1 MIGENKIWD
10 SYNNLILSEDIERIK
25 KILIRHDLYKLTKD
39 IPGDIVECGVFK
51 GVGFIYWIK
60 LLKIYEQFS
69 HKRVVGF
76 DTFGAFSD
84 TLLDYEKISAK
95 KFMTAAKFKSADLKK
110 IRGIIKSLD
119 AKSRCELIK
128 GDVTK
133 TCKAYV
139 KKNPGFRISLLHLDL
154 DTYHGTKSV
163 LEAFYDLIVPSGIIV
178 LDEYAKR
185 GWGESDAVDEF
196 ISKKNIN
203 IKQIEFSSQPTAII
217 VKE

>member
-1 MIGENKIWD
+1 M
-10 SYNNLILSEDIERIK
+10 
-25 KILIRHDLYKLTKD
+25 
-39 IPGDIVECGVFK
+39 
-51 GVGFIYWIK
+51 
-60 LLKIYEQFS
+60 
-69 HKRVVGF
+69 
-76 DTFGAFSD
+76 
-84 TLLDYEKISAK
+84 
-95 KFMTAAKFKSADLKK
+95 
-110 IRGIIKSLD
+110 
-119 AKSRCELIK
+119 
-128 GDVTK
+128 
-133 TCKAYV
+133 
-139 KKNPGFRISLLHLDL
+139 DL